1 MKKIN
6 YLDFYSIKIYFFL
19 IIIFLSSRLFIF
31 QLIGYNNTIDFFHYS
46 NIELLKSDLLKTIY
60 YNHSQPLLLNFF
72 LGVLLKIFD
81 GNLER
86 ISLVFYFLNIFLT
99 IGIIIFSYKIMK
111 LFLINK
117 KIIYFILFVLSINPN
132 FIYYENYS
140 NPIYSHINCYLY
152 FQLVYL
158 ILRYSL
164 KKSFNTEFFI
174 YLTLLVQSQIWSA
187 WQPYLILIIFIFLKI
202 FISKFNIKSFLIFL
216 IIFLTALAPSI
227 KNSLLFGSF
236 ANSSWTGIYLSTVFV
251 PEPDCAKH
259 NYISNDDIK
268 NAENNF
274 DKKYLKEPSLWGPKS
289 GENNLAIIYMSKRC
303 LEYAVNRIVN
313 DPFNYLKNRTV
324 QFFISHSKLSF
335 ENVRGAPDT
344 GKPKWIIKYLD
355 VLDKHFKT
363 SKQLIIFGYM
373 LMVYGG
379 YLYIVIKR
387 INTKDKFKYANILI
401 LFLYAYY
408 ILVTH
413 LLNGG
418 YETTRMVY
426 GGFVIQLLFF
436 INLLNFVKNKKKTI
450 CT

>member
-6 YLDFYSIKIYFFL
+6 YLDFYNIKNLFFL
-19 IIIFLSSRLFIF
+19 IIFFFLSRLFVF
-31 QLIGYNNTIDFFHYS
+31 QVIGYNNTIDFFHYS

-72 LGVLLKIFD
+72 LGLLLKIFN

-86 ISLVFYFLNIFLT
+86 ISLFFYFLNILLT
-99 IGIIIFSYKIMK
+99 IGIIIFSYKIMR

-117 KIIYFILFVLSINPN
+117 KVIYFILLLLTINPN

-164 KKSFNTEFFI
+164 KKAFNTEVFI

-216 IIFLTALAPSI
+216 IIFLTSLAPSI
-227 KNSLLFGSF
+227 KNSILFGSF

-259 NYISNDDIK
+259 NYILNDDIK
-268 NAENNF
+268 NAETNY

-303 LEYAVNRIVN
+303 LRYALNRIVN
-313 DPFNYLKNRTV
+313 DPFDYIKNRSV
-324 QFFISHSKLSF
+324 EFFISHSKLSF
-335 ENVRGAPDT
+335 ENVRGAPDI
-344 GKPKWIIKYLD
+344 GKPKWIIQYLD
-355 VLDKHFKT
+355 ILDKNFKT
-363 SKQLIIFGYM
+363 PKQLIIFGYM
-373 LMVYGG
+373 LIIYGG
-379 YLYIVIKR
+379 YLYIVIKK
-387 INTKDKFKYANILI
+387 INADNKFKYANILI
-401 LFLYAYY
+401 LFLQTYY

-413 LLNGG
+413 LFNGG

-426 GGFVIQLLFF
+426 GSFVIQLLFF
-436 INLLNFVKNKKKTI
+436 VNLLNFIKNKKK
-450 CT
+450 

>member
-1 MKKIN
+1 M
-6 YLDFYSIKIYFFL
+6 
-19 IIIFLSSRLFIF
+19 
-31 QLIGYNNTIDFFHYS
+31 
-46 NIELLKSDLLKTIY
+46 
-60 YNHSQPLLLNFF
+60 LNLF
-72 LGVLLKIFD
+72 LGLLLKIFD

-99 IGIIIFSYKIMK
+99 IGIIIFSYKMMK

-117 KIIYFILFVLSINPN
+117 KMIYFILFVLTINPN

-164 KKSFNTEFFI
+164 KKSFNTEVFI

-236 ANSSWTGIYLSTVFV
+236 ANSSWTGIYLSTVFI

-274 DKKYLKEPSLWGPKS
+274 EKKYLKEPSLWGPKS

-344 GKPKWIIKYLD
+344 GKPKWIIEYLD
-355 VLDKHFKT
+355 ILDKNFKT
-363 SKQLIIFGYM
+363 PKQLIIFGYM
-373 LMVYGG
+373 LIIYGG
-379 YLYIVIKR
+379 YLYIVIKK
-387 INTKDKFKYANILI
+387 INADDKFKYANILI
-401 LFLYAYY
+401 LFLQTYY

-426 GGFVIQLLFF
+426 GCFVIQLLFF
-436 INLLNFVKNKKKTI
+436 VNLLNFIKNKKK
-450 CT
+450 